1 MYDYLLHHPD
11 LFPAVLGITHQAFDR
26 VVTKAHPILFRIWKT
41 RALDPRRKRA
51 MGGGRKRV
59 FDTEA
64 SLVFLVL
71 FYYKV
76 YPTFRLAQ
84 VVFELDKK
92 NIWYWVTMMKPV
104 VEETLGKELVLPT
117 TKVRHMGELLPVCPD
132 LAAFIVDATEQ
143 KIRRPQDPHDQEH
156 YYSGKKKSHT
166 VKRQLLVHP
175 TTHKILAVSK
185 TVEGKRHD
193 KKLCEDDGMILRA
206 PPGAV
211 GMGDSGYQGA
221 EDINPLIKFVYP
233 TRKPKG
239 KELTPIQRETNRTI
253 ARIRVAV
260 EHPFAWMK
268 HFNILAHTWRNTR
281 TSMDTPFRTLAALYN
296 FTR

>member
-1 MYDYLLHHPD
+1 MYDYLLKHPD
-11 LFPAVLGITHQAFDR
+11 LFPAVLGITKKAFDR
-26 VVTKAHPILFRIWKT
+26 VVVQVHPIMFRIWKT
-41 RALDPRRKRA
+41 KALDPRRKRA

-104 VEETLGKELVLPT
+104 VQEALGMELVLPT
-117 TKVRHMGELLPVCPD
+117 TRVRHMGEFLTVCPA
-132 LAAFIVDATEQ
+132 LSAFIVDATEQ
-143 KIRRPQDPHDQEH
+143 KIRRPQDPHYQEH

-175 TTHKILAVSK
+175 TTHKILAASK

-221 EDINPLIKFVYP
+221 ETINPFVKFVYP

-239 KELTPIQRETNRTI
+239 KELTPIQQETNRTI

-268 HFNILAHTWRNTR
+268 HFNILGQTWRNAR
-281 TSMDTPFRTLAALYN
+281 THMDTPFRTLAALYN

>member
-1 MYDYLLHHPD
+1 MYDYLLKHPD
-11 LFPAVLGITHQAFDR
+11 LFPAVLGITAYAFDR
-26 VVTKAHPILFRIWKT
+26 VVQRVHPIMFRIWKT
-41 RALDPRRKRA
+41 KALDPRRKRA
-51 MGGGRKRV
+51 VGGGRKRV
-59 FDTEA
+59 FATEA

-104 VEETLGKELVLPT
+104 VQEALGKELVLPAT
-117 TKVRHMGELLPVCPD
+117 RVRHMGELLTVCPD
-132 LAAFIVDATEQ
+132 LAACIVDATEQ
-143 KIRRPQDPHDQEH
+143 KIRRPQDPRDQEQ
-156 YYSGKKKSHT
+156 YYSGKKSHT
-166 VKRQLLVHP
+166 VKRQILVHP
-175 TTHKILAVSK
+175 TTHKILAVSP

-193 KKLCEDDGMILRA
+193 KKLCEDDAMILRA
-206 PPGAV
+206 PPGSIW
-211 GMGDSGYQGA
+211 MGDNGYQGA
-221 EDINPLIKFVYP
+221 ETINTLITFVYP

-239 KELTPIQRETNRTI
+239 KELTQTQKKTNTII
-253 ARIRVAV
+253 ARIRIHV

-268 HFNILAHTWRNTR
+268 HFNVLAQTWRNRR
-281 TSMDTPFRTLAALYN
+281 THMDTPFQTLAALYN